1 MAEGRAGRHIER
13 AGFARPH
20 SVRPDYAQTHFTRPQ
35 LAAHQEHTG
44 TQVSLAGS
52 LRSRLPSRA
61 AHAIGQ
67 LECESSLLTLAL

>member
-1 MAEGRAGRHIER
+1 MAEGRAGRHFER
-13 AGFARPH
+13 SDFARPH
-20 SVRPDYAQTHFTRPQ
+20 SVRPGYAEPHSAGPY
-35 LAAHQEHTG
+35 QEHTG
-44 TQVSLAGS
+44 TQGSLAGS